1 MRVFNKRHPKLSMQF
16 FLALFMI
23 VAVVLVVVGQSV
35 KVMENKRLAE
45 TFEERAE
52 ITASVIGALM
62 IEAIIVQDIPLIETA
77 LTESAS
83 LIPSILEVSVTSDSG
98 QELAQYKSQS
108 ENADSG
114 TFGFSRTLEFDGL
127 EFGAISMVWSTA
139 SGQAAIDASVFQASL
154 YTAITLGMLTLLF
167 LLVTSVLVLRPL
179 SLVHARLEA
188 TMKEEKAQHRTL
200 GRFAADEFWTFSA
213 SVDALEFSLT
223 ERDEREAELNAAMI
237 KADAANKAKS
247 EFLANMSHEIRT
259 PMNGV
264 IGMAQLMLET
274 DLSDDQNLYANTIQ
288 SSGSALVEIINDILD
303 YSKID
308 AGKMTLKNAPFDLEQ
323 VAQDCSLLMSAQAL
337 HKGLE
342 VVLDFSQDLPK
353 GYIGD
358 AGRVRQI
365 LMNILGNAI
374 KFTEKGSVEFTVN
387 GLQSGDEI
395 ALELSIKD
403 TGIGIPQDK
412 LQSIF
417 VPFEQAEGAK
427 NRQFDGT
434 GLGLAI
440 VNHMV
445 DLMGGSISVESE
457 IGKGSV
463 FILKIALP
471 IAQNVPQQK
480 REKLTM
486 NSISGRNILVV
497 DDLEINQRIFR
508 ERLEKW
514 GHNISVAGSADEA
527 RKILAKNE
535 SFDLAILDY
544 QMPVEDGISLARWM
558 QEQAKFSNVPL
569 LLCSSVELGLGKGDS
584 SITDVDFFVETLQ
597 KPVIFDRLLQVINN
611 ALTLPSVE
619 NLPKVQDRTKSKPL
633 NENSSIDKLRVLIA
647 EDNRTNQI
655 VIKSMLK
662 KEQMTLKF
670 ANNGKLAVEAFEGEK
685 PDLILMDISM
695 PEMDGLSATRA
706 IRNLEGSVKKEHC
719 PIIALT
725 ANAMAGDRETCL
737 DAGMDDY
744 LAKPVNKTALLKLI
758 AQWSKRDLAA

>member
-1 MRVFNKRHPKLSMQF
+1 
-16 FLALFMI
+16 
-23 VAVVLVVVGQSV
+23 
-35 KVMENKRLAE
+35 
-45 TFEERAE
+45 
-52 ITASVIGALM
+52 
-62 IEAIIVQDIPLIETA
+62 
-77 LTESAS
+77 
-83 LIPSILEVSVTSDSG
+83 
-98 QELAQYKSQS
+98 
-108 ENADSG
+108 
-114 TFGFSRTLEFDGL
+114 
-127 EFGAISMVWSTA
+127 
-139 SGQAAIDASVFQASL
+139 
-154 YTAITLGMLTLLF
+154 
-167 LLVTSVLVLRPL
+167 
-179 SLVHARLEA
+179 
-188 TMKEEKAQHRTL
+188 
-200 GRFAADEFWTFSA
+200 
-213 SVDALEFSLT
+213 
-223 ERDEREAELNAAMI
+223 
-237 KADAANKAKS
+237 
-247 EFLANMSHEIRT
+247 
-259 PMNGV
+259 
-264 IGMAQLMLET
+264 
-274 DLSDDQNLYANTIQ
+274 
-288 SSGSALVEIINDILD
+288 
-303 YSKID
+303 
-308 AGKMTLKNAPFDLEQ
+308 
-323 VAQDCSLLMSAQAL
+323 
-337 HKGLE
+337 
-342 VVLDFSQDLPK
+342 
-353 GYIGD
+353 
-358 AGRVRQI
+358 
-365 LMNILGNAI
+365 MNILGNAI
-374 KFTEKGSVEFTVN
+374 KFTEKGSVEFAVN
-387 GLQSGDEI
+387 GIQSGDEI

-403 TGIGIPQDK
+403 TGIGIPQNK

-514 GHNISVAGSADEA
+514 GHNISVADSADEA

-558 QEQAKFSNVPL
+558 QEHAKFRNVPL
-569 LLCSSVELGLGKGDS
+569 LLCSSAELGLGKGDS

-725 ANAMAGDRETCL
+725 ANAMADDRETCL